1 MNDHPS
7 DSEHHHHGLDP
18 KRELSALQVVVQVFG
33 GLIGVGLL
41 VWALW
46 VVFSEENREQLDRA
60 LHAPL
65 HLTLALVG
73 LSALSVVLN
82 GLMFWAVARPIR
94 RLHPLSVIGVNAI
107 ATFLSVL
114 PAKLGLAIRGLV
126 HNRRDGMPL
135 RDVIAWLAAMS
146 ALGIAALV
154 PIGAVSKWRLDVDLV
169 WFALALGGVALTHA
183 VAVGLGRLAA
193 RGTFKGTLAVMSLG
207 SYRIVQ
213 HPGPVASHAVL
224 RVVDLGVLA
233 IRFLIAAS
241 VLQMVLPLEQAVLLG
256 AMYFFFGVLAPAG
269 TLGAREAAVAEI
281 GVALGLDRAPVYTAV
296 LFIAAI
302 ELATSFVLALIASIW
317 IRPDRILRAQR
328 KAATPKAAASPE
340 TT

>member
-1 MNDHPS
+1 MTDTPH
-7 DSEHHHHGLDP
+7 DTHHHHPAIDP
-18 KRELSALQVVVQVFG
+18 KRSLSALQIGVQVFG

-41 VWALW
+41 VWALS
-46 VVFSEENREQLDRA
+46 VVFSDENREQLDRA

-65 HLTLALVG
+65 HLTLSLVG
-73 LSALSVVLN
+73 LSALSVILN

-146 ALGIAALV
+146 ALGLAALV
-154 PIGAVSKWRLDVDLV
+154 PIGAVSRWRLEIDIV

-183 VAVGLGRLAA
+183 MGVGLGKLAA
-193 RGTFKGTLAVMSLG
+193 RGTLKGVLAIMSLG

-213 HPGPVASHAVL
+213 HPAPVAAHAVL
-224 RVVDLGVLA
+224 RVADLGFLA
-233 IRFLIAAS
+233 VRFLIASS
-241 VLQMVLPLEQAVLLG
+241 VLQMALPLDQAILLG
-256 AMYFFFGVLAPAG
+256 AMFFFFGVLAPAG

-281 GVALGLDRAPVYTAV
+281 GVALGHDRAAVYTAV
-296 LFIAAI
+296 LFISAI
-302 ELATSFVLALIASIW
+302 ELATSLVMAGIASLW
-317 IRPDRILRAQR
+317 IRPDRLLRAQR
-328 KAATPKAAASPE
+328 KAATEAAAA
-340 TT
+340 TAG

>member
-1 MNDHPS
+1 MTDPPAEHS
-7 DSEHHHHGLDP
+7 HHHAIDP

-41 VWALW
+41 VWALS

-60 LHAPL
+60 LNAPL
-65 HLTLALVG
+65 HLTLSLVG

-154 PIGAVSKWRLDVDLV
+154 PVGAVSKWRLEVDVV

-183 VAVGLGRLAA
+183 LGVALGKLAA
-193 RGTFKGTLAVMSLG
+193 RGAFKGLLATMSLG
-207 SYRIVQ
+207 SYRSVQ
-213 HPGPVASHAVL
+213 HPGPVACHAAL
-224 RVVDLGVLA
+224 RAADRAVLA

-281 GVALGLDRAPVYTAV
+281 GVALGLDRAAVYTAV
-296 LFIAAI
+296 LFVAAI
-302 ELATSFVLALIASIW
+302 ELATSFVMALVASIW
-317 IRPDRILRAQR
+317 IRPDRIIRAQR
-328 KAATPKAAASPE
+328 KAAAEAAASSSD
-340 TT
+340 